1 MSSLQPPERQ
11 LLAFPLQVGPH
22 GHTLQTDATH
32 YAEQLIE
39 QLLFTNPGERL
50 NQPQLGCGLIEM
62 LFDAGTDELRAATQF
77 QILASLQQWLSD
89 VVIVVA
95 VDVNATGSRFD
106 VTVTYRLP
114 DSTQLQTVSVP
125 G

>member
-1 MSSLQPPERQ
+1 MSSLQPSNANW
-11 LLAFPLQVGPH
+11 LNFPLQVGPH

-62 LFDAGTDELRAATQF
+62 LFDAGTEELRAATQF
-77 QILASLQQWLSD
+77 QILASLQQWLSA
-89 VVIVVA
+89 VVKVVA
-95 VDVNATGSRFD
+95 VAVNATGSRFD

-114 DSTQLQTVSVP
+114 DSTQLQTVRFQ

>member
-1 MSSLQPPERQ
+1 MSTQAQPGRT

-22 GHTLQTDATH
+22 GHTQTVDASVA
-32 YAEQLIE
+32 AEQLIE

-50 NQPQLGCGLIEM
+50 NQPQLGCGLIEL

-77 QILASLQQWLSD
+77 QVLASLQQWLAD
-89 VVIVVA
+89 VVLVVSVA
-95 VDVNATGSRFD
+95 VTGTGGQFA

-114 DSTQLQTVSVP
+114 DTTQLRTVTFQP
-125 G
+125 